1 MYLWTYPGCLAGA
14 WEWRQK
20 DQDGG
25 ANSHLVWALAAFL
38 ENELENPQL
47 TGLLSNETNNT
58 V

>member
-1 MYLWTYPGCLAGA
+1 MHLWTYPGCLAGT
-14 WEWRQK
+14 WERRQE

-25 ANSHLVWALAAFL
+25 ANSHFVWALAALL